1 MKSMMKE
8 RSLDLF
14 SPAVFLA
21 IFLFAGCSSATP
33 DYAGDDALPVISGDI
48 ALVKDLFVEAINGET
63 GETAT
68 SFRMN
73 DAKYWSES
81 GYTLW
86 TVWEDDPGAVDFSR
100 RSVRLS
106 KSDGDQS
113 AGYGIVICQRDVDGI
128 GKCMLTVLINTEG
141 YYAIGKAINAK
152 YEAIHPWERSA
163 LLKTGYGTGNTIEV
177 TYEKSSKEFAL
188 FFNGGFVRYFRDDD
202 EPVLTRG
209 NNGYIVVVSPQ
220 DDFPDEYIDLKFFET
235 R

>member
-1 MKSMMKE
+1 MKSMKKE
-8 RSLDLF
+8 RACCLLSTAF
-14 SPAVFLA
+14 VFA
-21 IFLFAGCSSATP
+21 IFLFSGCSPSTP
-33 DYAGDDALPVISGDI
+33 DYAGDDAISVISGDI
-48 ALVKDLFVEAINGET
+48 ALVKDFFVEAINSET
-63 GETAT
+63 GETVT

-86 TVWEDDPGAVDFSR
+86 TVWDDDPGAVDFSR
-100 RSVRLS
+100 RFVRLS

-152 YEAIHPWERSA
+152 YEAIHSWERSA
-163 LLKTGYGTGNTIEV
+163 LLKTGYGAGNTIEV

-188 FFNGGFVRYFRDDD
+188 LFNGGFVRYFRDDD
-202 EPVLTRG
+202 EPVLTGG

>member
-1 MKSMMKE
+1 MESMIK
-8 RSLDLF
+8 RRACKFFLSAVIF
-14 SPAVFLA
+14 SF
-21 IFLFAGCSSATP
+21 IIFAGCSPSAS
-33 DYAGDDALPVISGDI
+33 DYEGEEAFSAVCGDI
-48 ALVKDLFVEAINGET
+48 TLVKDLFVEAIDGET
-63 GETAT
+63 GETVT

-86 TVWEDDPGAVDFSR
+86 TVWDGDPDSAEFSQ
-100 RSVRLS
+100 RSVRLC
-106 KSDGDQS
+106 KSDGDRS
-113 AGYGIVICQRDVDGI
+113 AGYGIVICQGDVDGI

-152 YEAIHPWERSA
+152 YEAIHSWERCT
-163 LLKTGYGTGNTIEV
+163 LLETGYGAGNTVLV
-177 TYEKSSKEFAL
+177 TYDKNTKEFSL
-188 FFNGGFVRYFRDDD
+188 FFNGGFVRHFRDDD
-202 EPVLTRG
+202 EPVLTGG